1 MEITYIGHSSF
12 KLRGK
17 SGTLVSDP
25 FNPASL
31 GSKFPK
37 VEADVVTISH
47 GHDDHNYSGGVSGSP
62 LIIAG
67 PGEYEVKGIKIIGV
81 PSFHDNEN
89 GKERGENTIYRIE
102 IDGISV
108 VHLGDL
114 GHKLDDKSLEILDG
128 VDILL
133 IPVGGVYTISAPIAA
148 EVISQLEPKIVL
160 PMHYNTKLHN
170 QKIFSNLSGVDV
182 FLKEMGKEDT
192 KPIPKLSVTKDRLPT
207 ELTVV
212 VLE

>member
-17 SGTLVSDP
+17 SGTLVTDP
-25 FNPASL
+25 FNPVSV

-37 VEADVVTISH
+37 VEADVITISH
-47 GHDDHNYSGGVSGSP
+47 GHDDHNYSDGVSGSP

-81 PSFHDNEN
+81 ASFHDNEN
-89 GKERGENTIYRIE
+89 GKERGDNTIYRIE
-102 IDGISV
+102 ADGISV

-133 IPVGGVYTISAPIAA
+133 IPVGGVYTISASLAA

-170 QKIFSNLSGVDV
+170 QKIFSFLSGVDI
-182 FLKEMGKEDT
+182 FLKEMGKEDI
-192 KPIPKLSVTKDRLPT
+192 KSIPKLSVTKDRLPA